1 MMGATQTFDVDRFA
15 KVRVMMDQGA
25 TEGERAA
32 ARTRAE
38 AMAQRAG
45 MTLKQAM
52 SKVDRK
58 AKAEAPKPQQQA
70 GADWRD
76 VFRNFDDWMEA
87 KEPGYKA
94 RKAKE
99 NAERDAERTRQRAE
113 ALKVHGSAAAIFAL
127 TDIERALYDAA
138 TPYAKREWYDDWI
151 EGRFAF
157 TQELGGVSSHM
168 WPERSPA
175 YVHDAIR
182 NAWPMPD
189 TLRDVLAELRMWDA
203 LRDLREL
210 FIDGEYNRHAEVELR
225 VWLLAKAL
233 DECPA
238 RDLNDVMARLQWAQH
253 REPYEYKPMVA
264 RLLADLE
271 RLTAQTEVKP
281 ASPPPQRRTNSDK
294 RRDVLSM
301 MDAHPEL
308 SDREISRRCG
318 VSPQTVSTWRKKRA
332 GTAGARTQ

>member
-1 MMGATQTFDVDRFA
+1 MMGSTQTFDVEKFR
-15 KVRVMMDQGA
+15 KVRVMMDRGA
-25 TEGERAA
+25 TDGERAA

-52 SKVDRK
+52 SKMDRK
-58 AKAEAPKPQQQA
+58 AKAEQPKPQQA
-70 GADWRD
+70 GGDWRD
-76 VFRNFDDWMEA
+76 AFRNFDDWMEA

-99 NAERDAERTRQRAE
+99 KAERDAERARKRTE
-113 ALKVHGSAAAIFAL
+113 ALKVHGSAAAVFAL
-127 TDIERALYDAA
+127 TEMERALYDAA
-138 TPYAKREWYDDWI
+138 TPVAKREWYDDWI

-157 TQELGGVSSHM
+157 TTELGGVSATM
-168 WPERSPA
+168 WPEKAPA
-175 YVHDAIR
+175 YVHDLIR
-182 NAWPMPD
+182 KAWPMPD
-189 TLRDVLAELRMWDA
+189 TLPGVLAELRMWDA

-225 VWLLAKAL
+225 IWLLAKAL

-238 RDLNDVMARLQWAQH
+238 RDLNDVKARLQWAQH

-271 RLTAQTEVKP
+271 RLTAQTE
-281 ASPPPQRRTNSDK
+281 APPTTVQPQRRTNADK

-301 MDAHPEL
+301 MDANPDL
-308 SDREISRRCG
+308 SDREIARRCG
-318 VSPQTVSTWRKKRA
+318 VSPQTVCNWRHKRA
-332 GTAGARTQ
+332 DGSHDQ

>member
-1 MMGATQTFDVDRFA
+1 MMGATQTLDAEKFA
-15 KVRVMMDQGA
+15 KVRVMMDRGA

-38 AMAQRAG
+38 AMAKRAG
-45 MTLKQAM
+45 LTLKQAM
-52 SKVDRK
+52 SKMDKK

-70 GADWRD
+70 GGDWRD

-99 NAERDAERTRQRAE
+99 KAERDSERARQRAE

-127 TDIERALYDAA
+127 TDMERALYDAA

-157 TQELGGVSSHM
+157 TQELGGVKATM
-168 WPERSPA
+168 WPERSPE
-175 YVHDAIR
+175 YVHDVIR
-182 NAWPMPD
+182 KAWPMPD
-189 TLRDVLAELRMWDA
+189 TLPGVLDELRMWDA

-210 FIDGEYNRHAEVELR
+210 FIDGEYNHHAEVELR
-225 VWLLAKAL
+225 IWLLAKAL

-238 RDLNDVMARLQWAQH
+238 RDLNDVKARLQWAQH

-271 RLTAQTEVKP
+271 RLTAQADTP
-281 ASPPPQRRTNSDK
+281 SGSTPTLRRTNADK

-301 MDAHPEL
+301 MDSQPDL
-308 SDREISRRCG
+308 SDREIARRCG
-318 VSPQTVSTWRKKRA
+318 VSPQTVGNWRHRRA
-332 GTAGARTQ
+332 AGGQA